1 MMQSIVLFL
10 VFITAFLAVY
20 GIYLTLTGQKRIIEQ
35 RMQQYTARL
44 HEGETAAGREKADR
58 KELEWKKMFQ
68 DASKVFAA
76 KSYTKNMEQEL
87 IRADIPLRGEEF
99 ILINVLAMAAGGA
112 LLLVVT
118 RNPVL
123 TWLGVLAGYLIPRMV
138 VKRAKQKRVQ
148 KFNSQIGDALVVMA
162 NSLRAGFSFIQAMEM
177 VAKELP
183 PPISDEFS
191 RTLREMNLGTP
202 TEEALGGITHRVQ
215 SDDLDLV
222 MTAVLIQ
229 RQVGG
234 NLSEVLDNISHTI
247 RERVR
252 IKGEIKTLTSQG
264 RISGMVIGF
273 LPVAIGLL
281 LSVINPAYIGKLF
294 TSSVGLGMLFAG
306 GISQLIGVALI
317 KKTVDIKI

>member
-1 MMQSIVLFL
+1 MVQSVILLLAFV
-10 VFITAFLAVY
+10 TAFLAVY
-20 GIYLTLTGQKRIIEQ
+20 GVYLTVTAQKRVVER

-44 HEGETAAGREKADR
+44 HEGETRVAEKTAGKKVDW
-58 KELEWKKMFQ
+58 KEMFR

-76 KSYTKNMEQEL
+76 KSYTRIMEQEL
-87 IRADIPLRGEEF
+87 VRAAIPLRGEEF
-99 ILINVLAMAAGGA
+99 ILLNLLAMTAGG
-112 LLLVVT
+112 LLLLLLT
-118 RNPVL
+118 RNPIL
-123 TWLGVLAGYLIPRMV
+123 ASLGVITGYILPRMA
-138 VKRAKQKRVQ
+138 VKRAKQKRTQ
-148 KFNSQIGDALVVMA
+148 KFNAQIGDALTIMA
-162 NSLRAGFSFIQAMEM
+162 NSLRAGFSFVQAMEM
-177 VAKELP
+177 VAKEMP

-202 TEEALGGITHRVQ
+202 TDEALGNITGRIQ

-222 MTAVLIQ
+222 MTAVMIQ

-247 RERVR
+247 RERIR

-264 RISGMVIGF
+264 RISGMIIGF
-273 LPVAIGLL
+273 LPVAIGVLL
-281 LSVINPAYIGKLF
+281 AVINPSYIGKLF
-294 TSSVGLGMLFAG
+294 NNSVGLGMLFAG

>member
-1 MMQSIVLFL
+1 MMQSVILLL

-20 GIYLTLTGQKRIIEQ
+20 GLYLTATARKRLIER

-44 HEGETAAGREKADR
+44 HEEETVAFKKAAGKKVD
-58 KELEWKKMFQ
+58 WKDMFR

-76 KSYTKNMEQEL
+76 KSYTKTMEQEL
-87 IRADIPLRGEEF
+87 ISAAIPLRGEEF
-99 ILINVLAMAAGGA
+99 ILINLLAIVAGGV
-112 LLLVVT
+112 LMLVLT
-118 RNPVL
+118 RNPIL
-123 TWLGVLAGYLIPRMV
+123 AWLGVVAGYILPRMA

-148 KFNSQIGDALVVMA
+148 KFNAQIGDSLTIMA

-177 VAKELP
+177 VGKEMP
-183 PPISDEFS
+183 PPIADEFT

-202 TEEALGGITHRVQ
+202 TDEALGNITNRIQ

-222 MTAVLIQ
+222 MTAVMIQ

-247 RERVR
+247 RERIR

-264 RISGMVIGF
+264 RISGMIIGF

-281 LSVINPAYIGKLF
+281 LAVINPTYIGKLF
-294 TSSVGLGMLFAG
+294 TSSIGLGMLFAG
-306 GISQLIGVALI
+306 GISQLIGIALI